1 MDGREKDQLKHV
13 ITVKVNHLGDIAR
26 MAASVMTLG
35 QPMYIIRFKLKEKHV
50 YGILA
55 VFRDYYN
62 YYGLPMFYYYVD
74 EDNKYSDARYIL
86 LRADESG
93 EHLEI
98 GKGSRAG
105 WVSIPV
111 IDLKEKPVFIPEEII

>member
-1 MDGREKDQLKHV
+1 MSEELR
-13 ITVKVNHLGDIAR
+13 KVVAVRVNDISDIAR

-35 QPMYIIRFKLKEKHV
+35 QPMYIIRFKHDNKYI

-62 YYGLPMFYYYVD
+62 YYGIPMFYYYVD
-74 EDNKYSDARYIL
+74 EDNKYANAKYL
-86 LRADESG
+86 LLKADESG
-93 EHLEI
+93 ERVEAA
-98 GKGSRAG
+98 KGSRPG

-111 IDLKEKPVFIPEEII
+111 VELKEKPAFLPRFK

>member
-1 MDGREKDQLKHV
+1 MVEELR
-13 ITVKVNHLGDIAR
+13 KVVAVRVSSISDIAR

-35 QPMYIIRFKLKEKHV
+35 QPMYIIRFKHKDKYI

-62 YYGLPMFYYYVD
+62 YYGIPMFYYYVD
-74 EDNKYSDARYIL
+74 EDEKYVKAKYL
-86 LRADESG
+86 LLKADEAG
-93 EHLEI
+93 ERVEA
-98 GKGSRAG
+98 GVGSRPG

-111 IDLKEKPVFIPEEII
+111 VELKEKPVFLPDDII